1 MTTPNK
7 PWGKLVYYGIG
18 SLACYVA
25 LFANERE
32 VMANFTRTD
41 GAYWLLPVVTALVIS
56 YFHGGFTGC
65 FWDVLGVQARQ
76 PVKKAV
82 AQQEV
87 EE

>member
-1 MTTPNK
+1 MTSSGK

-18 SLACYVA
+18 SFACYVA

-41 GAYWLLPVVTALVIS
+41 GAYWLLPVLTALVFS

-65 FWDVLGVQARQ
+65 FWDVLGVQAKRAV
-76 PVKKAV
+76 PKEV
-82 AQQEV
+82 AQEEV

>member
-1 MTTPNK
+1 MTTPSK

-25 LFANERE
+25 LFA
-32 VMANFTRTD
+32 RTD
-41 GAYWLLPVVTALVIS
+41 GAFWLLPVVTALVFS